1 MSSGLGPIKTPSTKC
16 VLRASSCPRDV
27 WIQGGPALGT
37 GQSPELT
44 WWFSFMLV
52 SSSLERVAHTFSVS
66 ELLSCDVYSN
76 TVRSR
81 GNILTRCLV
90 RASFK
95 EAWEGYSVGGGYP
108 MRSCGT
114 RNLSFKLS
122 KLSHHRNYRL
132 HICQSNMFVGLM
144 SLHYFKTTVWVNS

>member
-1 MSSGLGPIKTPSTKC
+1 M
-16 VLRASSCPRDV
+16 VLLHA
-27 WIQGGPALGT
+27 G
-37 GQSPELT
+37 
-44 WWFSFMLV
+44 V

-108 MRSCGT
+108 MRPCGT
-114 RNLSFKLS
+114 RNLNEYL
-122 KLSHHRNYRL
+122 
-132 HICQSNMFVGLM
+132 SNMSVGLM
-144 SLHYFKTTVWVNS
+144 CLHYFKRTIYEQLA